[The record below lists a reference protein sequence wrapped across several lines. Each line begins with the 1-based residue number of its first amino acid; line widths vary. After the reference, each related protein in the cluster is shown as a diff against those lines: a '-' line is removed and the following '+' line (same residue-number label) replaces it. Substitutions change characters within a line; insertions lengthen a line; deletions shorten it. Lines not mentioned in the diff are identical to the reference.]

1 MMQRWREHFA
11 QHPSQALAD
20 LFSGRARI
28 SAAGR
33 LDTPEL
39 LLRAFPDTPEWASA
53 RAQLD
58 SALLDCLT
66 EMRRHYRA
74 QVDRLGYAVYAL
86 RLCHALRAMQLL
98 DLPRSTHQLREHA
111 SHWLPWLTPLRL
123 APERDP
129 ALECWRLLSQRQ
141 PDHSQLPDWLR
152 LAADRRPEY
161 LNVALLG
168 IQRLPTI
175 RDEAAS
181 HDEALQLTA
190 LLRHAASLPH
200 DQALADFKHRYAALR
215 GRYPRAPA
223 YWRSLLEQT
232 LATELKHAQG
242 AAKTLYADL
251 QPHTTAEQSGKAAKS
266 GKPALSPIPFEEK
279 QALKLAI
286 QDRRQSSA
294 SVAERFIAIVSHELR
309 YAEHSGDAHF
319 FVRTLC
325 HYGKQLLKRRDLPA
339 PLLTQLEGW
348 IEQALHWEPHNEF
361 TWTFWADVLAWQG
374 RHDAQAWVLSEAARL
389 FPDNE
394 PSRVE
399 LARLLIRRGEAHW
412 GEAEGWLRQVV
423 ERNPDHEHSRV
434 ELARLLIRRGEAH
447 WGEAEGWL
455 RQVAERHPDSEPSRV
470 ELARLLMRRGKAHW
484 DEAEGWLRQVAE
496 RYPNDGPSHVVLTH
510 LLAASG
516 REAEALAILGGF
528 VAREPHNAR
537 ARQLLSRLQPGV
549 LATLEL
555 DELDFN
561 ELDTETEN
569 LPVQACL
576 TPPVAERGRLA
587 QLQQR
592 AHWQRSLLADE
603 ALAEV
608 RQAAEQGEPLAG
620 VCLAWLR
627 QDPWREAPPQAWAWQ
642 LARAFRAD
650 APVDWPALTQRFPE
664 QFDLTLYLRWL
675 AAPSAELETQLSQRF
690 AKLQAQQ
697 ATLRPALRFA
707 LARWNAL
714 LQSPEGRQ
722 ADERREDNALAV
734 LLAEAA

>member
-66 EMRRHYRA
+66 EMRRHYRT

-168 IQRLPTI
+168 IQRLPAI
-175 RDEAAS
+175 R
-181 HDEALQLTA
+181 DEALQLTA

-200 DQALADFKHRYAALR
+200 DQALADFDHRYAALR

-223 YWRSLLEQT
+223 YWQPLLAQA
-232 LATELKHAQG
+232 LANEREHAQG
-242 AAKTLYADL
+242 AAQTLYAQL
-251 QPHTTAEQSGKAAKS
+251 QQRMMARTSGKAVKS
-266 GKPALSPIPFEEK
+266 GKPAMEPSQRK
-279 QALKLAI
+279 DKDTLKLAI

-294 SVAERFIAIVSHELR
+294 SVAERFTAIVSHELR
-309 YAEHSGDAHF
+309 YAEHSGDAYF
-319 FVRTLC
+319 FVRTLRN
-325 HYGKQLLKRRDLPA
+325 HGKQLLKRRDLPV
-339 PLLTQLEGW
+339 PLLAQLEGW
-348 IEQALHWEPHNEF
+348 IEQALHWAPLEEH
-361 TWTFWADVLAWQG
+361 TWTFWADMLAWQG

-389 FPDNE
+389 FPDDE

-423 ERNPDHEHSRV
+423 ERHPDDEPSRV
-434 ELARLLIRRGEAH
+434 ELARLLMRRGEAH

-455 RQVAERHPDSEPSRV
+455 RQVV
-470 ELARLLMRRGKAHW
+470 
-484 DEAEGWLRQVAE
+484 E
-496 RYPNDGPSHVVLTH
+496 RYPNNGPSHMVLVK

-516 REAEALAILGGF
+516 REAEALDILSGF
-528 VAREPHNAR
+528 VAREPHDAI
-537 ARQLLSRLQPGV
+537 AGKLLSHLQAGGRV
-549 LATLEL
+549 TLERDELAT
-555 DELDFN
+555 
-561 ELDTETEN
+561 ETVERPTPAA
-569 LPVQACL
+569 LAPTGQAA
-576 TPPVAERGRLA
+576 PAAETGRLA

-592 AHWQRSLLADE
+592 AHWQRSLLAGE

-675 AAPSAELETQLSQRF
+675 AAPSAELEAQLSQRF
-690 AKLQAQQ
+690 AKLQAQKS
-697 ATLRPALRFA
+697 TLRPALRFA
-707 LARWNAL
+707 LASWDAL

-722 ADERREDNALAV
+722 ADARREDNALAV